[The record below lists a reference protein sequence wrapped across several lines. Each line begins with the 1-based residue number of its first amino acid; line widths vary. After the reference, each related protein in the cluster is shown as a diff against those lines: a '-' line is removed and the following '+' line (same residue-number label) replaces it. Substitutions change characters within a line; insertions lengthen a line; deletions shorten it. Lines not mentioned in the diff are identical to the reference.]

1 MKYQL
6 RFAGKHYEKIKQHL
20 FPGDGKEAVAV
31 VLCGR
36 YTENNISILLTHEV
50 VLIPH
55 KECERDADF
64 IHWKTD
70 RIVSLLEK
78 ADKNNMAILKI
89 HSHPE
94 GYNKFS
100 IVDDKSDK
108 ELFTSVFGWVE
119 GDDVHAS
126 AIMMPDG
133 NVFGRVFNPS
143 LEQTPISKVSV
154 AGDNILIWETGS
166 GSIKT
171 EPFSFRTRQAFGDKT
186 FETLSKL
193 KIGIVGCSGTG
204 SPTIEQ
210 LARLGVGEIVI
221 IDPDIIEDK
230 NLNRI
235 LNCTS
240 KDAEDKRPKCE
251 VLKEAV
257 QKIGINTK
265 VVAFNSNLYSS
276 KESLNE
282 LITCDVIFG
291 CVDSVDGRHLLSLLC
306 NFYLIPYFDIGV
318 KLTADGKG
326 GINSIVAAVNYIQ
339 PAKSTLLTRKL
350 YTIEDLESADLYRQN
365 PSEYQEQYNKGYIRG
380 VSVNRPAVISIN
392 MSISS
397 IAVNELLNR
406 IHSYKDEHSSD
417 YARVMIDFCGG
428 AIINEKESSFDE
440 DSNAIK
446 WAGRG
451 DCKPFLRLS
460 GLRL

>member
-36 YTENNISILLTHEV
+36 CIENDISILLTHEV

-55 KECERDADF
+55 EECERDTDF
-64 IHWKTD
+64 INWKTD
-70 RIVSLLEK
+70 RIVPLLEK
-78 ADKNNMAILKI
+78 ADKNKMAILKI

-100 IVDDKSDK
+100 TVDDKSDK
-108 ELFTSVFGWVE
+108 ELFTSIFGWVE

-133 NVFGRVFNPS
+133 EVFGRVFNPRV
-143 LEQTPISKVSV
+143 EHTPISKVSV
-154 AGDNILIWETGS
+154 AGDTIYIWKATTD
-166 GSIKT
+166 SICTK
-171 EPFSFRTRQAFGDKT
+171 EFSLRTRQAFGEKT
-186 FETLSKL
+186 FEVLAGL
-193 KIGIVGCSGTG
+193 KVGVIGCSGTG

-210 LARLGVGEIVI
+210 LVRLGVGEIVI
-221 IDPDIIEDK
+221 IDPDIIENK

-235 LNCTS
+235 LNSTS
-240 KDAEDKRPKCE
+240 KDAEEKRSKCE

-257 QKIGINTK
+257 QKIGVDTK
-265 VVAFNSNLYSS
+265 VVAFNSNLYTS

-291 CVDSVDGRHLLSLLC
+291 CVDSVDGRHLISLLS

-326 GINSIVAAVNYIQ
+326 GINSIVAVVNYIQ

-380 VSVNRPAVISIN
+380 VAVNSPAVISIN
-392 MSISS
+392 MNVSS
-397 IAVNELLNR
+397 MAVNEFLNR
-406 IHSYKDEHSSD
+406 VHPYKDEHPSD

-428 AIINEKESSFDE
+428 AIINEKEDSFDE
-440 DSNAIK
+440 DPNAVK

-451 DCKPFLRLS
+451 DYKPFLRLS
-460 GLRL
+460 GMRL